1 MHNLHDLNGSFA
13 SFMNAAG
20 IIDGI
25 EIPTIPSKYK
35 FYYKSNTGSKMYN
48 F

>member
-1 MHNLHDLNGSFA
+1 MHHFNDLNGSFA

-20 IIDGI
+20 ITDGI
-25 EIPTIPSKYK
+25 EMPTIPSKYK
-35 FYYKSNTGSKMYN
+35 FCYKSNTGSKMHN